1 MRRVWG
7 WSPWPLVSWITAER
21 AGQSAVEA
29 FSVSLSGVCEWGWV
43 AVALGGRLWVRL
55 AHRRGYCD

>member
-43 AVALGGRLWVRL
+43 AVAVG
-55 AHRRGYCD
+55 